1 MIRAVVL
8 KELRESAWI
17 AALALALYLALVYQ
31 VIPREKSVFS
41 SIPAFSYPYFQVRPE
56 SIPFVDG
63 TFATYFA
70 MISYAAALGLGFRQ
84 ATRESGQDTYLFLLH
99 RPWSRDKIFLTKL
112 AIGVGLL
119 LACAAV
125 PILEYSWWAASPGDV
140 PAPFEWSMTLGCW
153 CGWAT
158 MPVAYLAAFLSG
170 LRPGRWYATRL
181 LPIVALLAICAVIEL
196 LQMSFGSWVLI
207 PVVPLLDLV
216 LVLLI
221 IHTAR
226 TRDYS

>member
-99 RPWSRDKIFLTKL
+99 RPWS
-112 AIGVGLL
+112 
-119 LACAAV
+119 
-125 PILEYSWWAASPGDV
+125 
-140 PAPFEWSMTLGCW
+140 MTLGCW